1 MPRHTSLLALLL
13 LALAGAATAVW
24 AQTAPPSPPPTRTA
38 SPLHPTFPLLDV
50 DGRNVLE
57 TDSPVSPMQT
67 CGSCHDAAFIA
78 EHNSHANGDLPNP
91 LGLATAEG
99 QWQAWDWNEA
109 GTAEL
114 NCFLCHLP
122 EADNASRVAETGQ
135 GWSATATLAQTGWV
149 TTTTTAEG
157 WAWNPAAFSADGHLL
172 PELVT
177 VQDPT
182 NGNCGQCHGVVH
194 SDPSTPL
201 TLDGYVAGDSTSV
214 TTGQIFSPQPL
225 SQSGLNLADKNS
237 LTRSWDVHAE
247 RVVQCTN
254 CHYSLNNPVYYTEA
268 GDKPAHLEF
277 DPRRLDF
284 GEYLYR
290 PLHDFASGSSDMRS
304 CQSCHSTA
312 ADHEWL
318 PYLERHTAALSCQSC
333 HIPKLYAPALAY
345 VDWTVLLDSTT
356 PAQGYRGMEAGA
368 ELNSTT
374 LLTGYEPV
382 LLPRLSADGSSAPLT
397 PYNLLTSW
405 YWVQGEAPEPVAL
418 ADLQAAW
425 FTAAGAYHPSLLAVF
440 DANGDGQLTADEL
453 AITNNVQ
460 ETAVA
465 NRLAALGVANP
476 RIAGEVQPSLISHNV
491 THGEWVSKEC
501 QSCHAD
507 DSRLSQPIALA
518 DRLPGGVVPTLLSDG
533 DVQWAGTLETNQP
546 NDLRFVPQ
554 PATAD
559 LYVLGHNAVL
569 WVDRVGIFAILGV
582 MVGIFL
588 HGGARVVSARR
599 HPHAHVPAGE
609 RVYMYDVYER
619 LWHWLQTAAILLLLF
634 TGLVIHKPDIFG
646 LFSFA
651 YMVQVHNVL
660 AAVLVVN
667 AALAFFYHVV
677 SGEIRQFLPRPRGFF
692 GQMMEQSKYYL
703 SGIFKGEEHPFAKS
717 KERKLNPLQ
726 QITYLAILNV
736 LLPLQI
742 ITGTLMWGAQ
752 RWPELV
758 RGFGG
763 LPFLGPFHSLIAWLF
778 AAFILLHVYLTTT
791 GHTPL
796 ANIKAMMG
804 GWEGE
809 AGEQGGRG
817 AGEKDG

>member
-1 MPRHTSLLALLL
+1 MPRHTFLLAIL
-13 LALAGAATAVW
+13 LALAGVGTAVW
-24 AQTAPPSPPPTRTA
+24 AQTSPPAPPPTRTA
-38 SPLHPTFPLLDV
+38 SPLHPTFPLLDEN
-50 DGRNVLE
+50 GRNVLE
-57 TDSPVSPMQT
+57 TNSPVSPMQT

-78 EHNSHANGDLPNP
+78 EHNSHANGELANP

-99 QWQAWDWNEA
+99 QWRAWDWNEA

-122 EADNASRVAETGQ
+122 EADNASRVAETAQ
-135 GWSATATLAQTGWV
+135 GWSATATLAQTNWV
-149 TTTTTAEG
+149 TKTNTAEN
-157 WAWNPAAFSADGHLL
+157 WAWNPAAFSADGQLL
-172 PELVT
+172 PQLVT

-194 SDPSTPL
+194 TDPSTPL
-201 TLDGYVAGDSTSV
+201 TLEGYGAGDSTSV
-214 TTGQIFSPQPL
+214 TTGQIFSPQRL

-237 LTRSWDVHAE
+237 LSRSWDVHAE

-254 CHYSLNNPVYYTEA
+254 CHYSLNNPVYYRET
-268 GDKPAHLEF
+268 GNKPAHLEF

-356 PAQGYRGMEAGA
+356 PAQGYRGT
-368 ELNSTT
+368 ELGHDWLPTT

-382 LLPRLSADGSSAPLT
+382 LLPRLSADGSAPLT

-405 YWVQGEAPEPVAL
+405 YWVQGDGEQGEPVTL

-425 FTAAGAYHPSLLAVF
+425 FTAEGNYHPSLLAAF
-440 DANGDGQLTADEL
+440 DGNGDGQLTADEL
-453 AITNNVQ
+453 AITTSVQ
-460 ETAVA
+460 QTAVA
-465 NRLAALGVANP
+465 NRLASLGVTNP
-476 RIAGEVQPSLISHNV
+476 RIAGEVQPHLISHNV
-491 THGEWVSKEC
+491 THGQWVSKYC
-501 QSCHAD
+501 QSCHSA
-507 DSRLSQPIALA
+507 DSRLSQPLALA
-518 DRLPGGVVPTLLSDG
+518 DRLPGGVVPTLVSDG
-533 DVQWAGTLETNQP
+533 QVQWAGTLETHQP
-546 NDLRFVPQ
+546 QAVRFVPQ

-559 LYVLGHNAVL
+559 LYILGHHAVL
-569 WVDRVGIFAILGV
+569 WVDRVGIFAMLGI
-582 MVGIFL
+582 MLGIFV

-599 HPHAHVPAGE
+599 HPHAHPPAGE

-634 TGLVIHKPDIFG
+634 TGLIIHKPDMFG

-651 YMVQVHNVL
+651 YVVQVHNVL
-660 AAVLVVN
+660 AAVLVIN
-667 AALAFFYHVV
+667 AALAFFYHIV

-717 KERKLNPLQ
+717 RDRKLNPLQ

-809 AGEQGGRG
+809 SERGGEEER
-817 AGEKDG
+817 KSDS